1 MYGLLVTPASN
12 KSMAPFLEYITWALG
27 ASFLDPAKPE
37 DNRPLVFFNHLCSK
51 PIIFTVLD
59 VQMLLH
65 IYTLMHMKRE
75 MGKVMTTRKT
85 AKIVSSTGTK
95 TFSIFSEADI
105 LYALIRKRTRA
116 SAINPLIFF
125 SQRPSRS

>member
-59 VQMLLH
+59 AQMLLH

-75 MGKVMTTRKT
+75 IGKVMTTRKT

-95 TFSIFSEADI
+95 TFNFFG
-105 LYALIRKRTRA
+105 IRY
-116 SAINPLIFF
+116 IICVD
-125 SQRPSRS
+125 

>member
-59 VQMLLH
+59 AQMLLH
-65 IYTLMHMKRE
+65 ICTLMHMKRE
-75 MGKVMTTRKT
+75 MGKVMTIRKT
-85 AKIVSSTGTK
+85 EMMVRSTESE
-95 TFSIFSEADI
+95 TF
-105 LYALIRKRTRA
+105 
-116 SAINPLIFF
+116 
-125 SQRPSRS
+125 